1 MRMGQM
7 GAGTIVRFDRGRGYG
22 FVSPDAGG
30 EDVFFHA
37 SLLDHSDVDQVRSGK
52 RVEFRAVTSERG
64 PKAVSMQLLV
74 ARNDVPTVAALV
86 AARQSRPA
94 TDAVRRLED
103 DLCDVLSTAE
113 FGQEVVNVLIELM
126 PTASAADVGLVRQ
139 RLTVLAQQHGW
150 VDR

>member
-1 MRMGQM
+1 M

-37 SLLDHSDVDQVRSGK
+37 SLFDNSDVDQVRSGK
-52 RVEFRAVTSERG
+52 RVEFRAVTSDRG
-64 PKAVSMQLLV
+64 PKAVSMQLV
-74 ARNDVPTVAALV
+74 VIPNGVPTVAALL
-86 AARQSRPA
+86 AARQSQPA
-94 TDAVRRLED
+94 TDALRRFED

-139 RLTVLAQQHGW
+139 RLIVLAQQHGW